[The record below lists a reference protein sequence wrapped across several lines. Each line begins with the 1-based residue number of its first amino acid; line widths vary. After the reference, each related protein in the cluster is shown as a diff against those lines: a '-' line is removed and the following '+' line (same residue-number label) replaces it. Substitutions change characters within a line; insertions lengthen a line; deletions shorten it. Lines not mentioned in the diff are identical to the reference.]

1 MINNIIR
8 GLIYFIVF
16 LFIQIAVLNN
26 IHFLRIATPFLYL
39 YIILK
44 MPVGMSRSLILLLA
58 FFIGLTMDMFSNTA
72 GMHASACTFA
82 ALCRAPLINFLI
94 GKDQVEGSYP
104 SFNTFGYSSFFR
116 YVLFFVLLHHIILFL
131 VESLSFYDPLF
142 MVLRISASVVLT
154 SLLIFIVESFNIV
167 VREIGGK

>member
-8 GLIYFIVF
+8 GVMYFVVF

-39 YIILK
+39 YVILK
-44 MPVGMSRSLILLLA
+44 MPVGMSRSLILIVS
-58 FFIGLTMDMFSNTA
+58 FFVGMTMDMFSNTA
-72 GMHASACTFA
+72 GMHAAACTFV

-116 YVLFFVLLHHIILFL
+116 YVLFFVLLHHITLFV

-142 MVLRISASVVLT
+142 MILRISASVVLT
-154 SLLIFIVESFNIV
+154 SLLIFIVESFNIAI
-167 VREIGGK
+167 REFGRK